1 MQPDPKIQ
9 SANDNLQSGSVPPP
23 LPASQP
29 PVIGTPPPWVTGS
42 PPLLPPE
49 PPRKSSSARQLL
61 AFLLSLCL
69 GLFLADAVVSLVDD
83 SLILFLGIHLL
94 AWLRAVVSLLALLM
108 ALVIYG
114 LMGLT
119 PMIPKRLFLP
129 VALFNPAGLL
139 AAVPVFIY
147 FYGHF
152 QPVAWVISLVQVLF
166 GLSILYLV
174 QGGFKLHWPLVGEKQ
189 LAARGFSWRNLL
201 VFLLVNIFV
210 ILPAV
215 IVYLVLAV
223 ALALN
228 HFSEGF
234 LTLRPGGMTVQTRQ
248 YVRKDGK
255 TIRLV
260 PMAHLGE
267 ADFYQK
273 LSRSFPTNSI
283 ILMEGVTDRRNL
295 LTNELSYKRMATSL
309 GVTEQ
314 GEEFNPTQGEMVWA
328 DVDVEQFTTNTIG
341 FLNLCTLLHSKG
353 VNAETVS
360 KLLQFSAP
368 PHCEE
373 ELLDDLLRKRNR
385 RLLEELHA
393 RLPQTE
399 HIIVPWGVAHMP
411 GVAGDIQKSGF
422 RLVETRDYIVI
433 RFHSGATK
441 PKSGRKEGA

>member
-1 MQPDPKIQ
+1 
-9 SANDNLQSGSVPPP
+9 
-23 LPASQP
+23 
-29 PVIGTPPPWVTGS
+29 
-42 PPLLPPE
+42 
-49 PPRKSSSARQLL
+49 LL

-94 AWLRAVVSLLALLM
+94 AWLRAVVSMLALLM

-260 PMAHLGE
+260 PMARQTSTRSSR
-267 ADFYQK
+267 DR
-273 LSRSFPTNSI
+273 SRPTRSF
-283 ILMEGVTDRRNL
+283 
-295 LTNELSYKRMATSL
+295 
-309 GVTEQ
+309 
-314 GEEFNPTQGEMVWA
+314 
-328 DVDVEQFTTNTIG
+328 
-341 FLNLCTLLHSKG
+341 
-353 VNAETVS
+353 
-360 KLLQFSAP
+360 
-368 PHCEE
+368 
-373 ELLDDLLRKRNR
+373 
-385 RLLEELHA
+385 
-393 RLPQTE
+393 
-399 HIIVPWGVAHMP
+399 
-411 GVAGDIQKSGF
+411 
-422 RLVETRDYIVI
+422 
-433 RFHSGATK
+433 
-441 PKSGRKEGA
+441 